1 MLKGNGRCTINFM
14 NTSTHTRNPKWW
26 TAENDSSWSHVK
38 EAMRRDWDQTKHDF
52 GGNQPNLN
60 QNIGNTMRQA
70 AGTETIPAPGEP
82 SYDQV
87 EPAYRYGYAARSQY
101 GKQYADWDDA
111 EAILKK
117 EWEEL
122 EPTHRQ
128 TWMQDRAA
136 IRYGWEFEP

>member
-1 MLKGNGRCTINFM
+1 MKLQN
-14 NTSTHTRNPKWW
+14 NPKWW
-26 TAENDSSWSHVK
+26 TPENDSSWSHVK

-60 QNIGNTMRQA
+60 QSVGHTVRQA
-70 AGTETIPAPGEP
+70 AGTETIPAPNEP
-82 SYDQV
+82 SYDDV

-101 GKQYADWDDA
+101 GKKYTDWEQA
-111 EAILKK
+111 EAQLKR

-122 EPTHRQ
+122 EPAHRQ